1 MSLPEG
7 RPVVSAGKLGRV
19 RSGSQPSCRAARAA
33 RCTVSAY
40 LRANA
45 VGAPA
50 AAKPRKIKLVRHP
63 VSGLLY
69 DVSGKD
75 LPKVSNEEVKAM
87 LADFP

>member
-1 MSLPEG
+1 MPTITF
-7 RPVVSAGKLGRV
+7 KLSETEARDL
-19 RSGSQPSCRAARAA
+19 RRRARAA